1 MFRVCWSCR
10 KRRGWPDWTA
20 AGRRTSRSCRKLLVT
35 QWLTAKVLLVFIL
48 LALYGTNL
56 LLIACRGLL
65 DKFSKK
71 EACQNLSSAKL
82 ALQSVIIKAKVKAL
96 GGCVFCVI
104 FGGFF
109 F

>member
-1 MFRVCWSCR
+1 M
-10 KRRGWPDWTA
+10 
-20 AGRRTSRSCRKLLVT
+20 
-35 QWLTAKVLLVFIL
+35 FIL

-96 GGCVFCVI
+96 GGCVICVI
-104 FGGFF
+104 FWVFF